1 VDSHHG
7 RITVQCRLAGNVQPD
22 TVWTWNAI
30 GKRRGAWKLAAD
42 APESAK
48 GFLLNHLISDV
59 LPNNDYAN
67 ADPVTGQ
74 AAWFDLRVAIHKAEA
89 GGVSLPQF
97 AALDAPAA
105 SNEPVRYGADFRSA
119 RTARRGEGSP

>member
-1 VDSHHG
+1 
-7 RITVQCRLAGNVQPD
+7 VQCRLAGNVQPD

-30 GKRRGAWKLAAD
+30 GKRRGAWKLSAD

-59 LPNNDYAN
+59 LPKNDYAN

-89 GGVSLPQF
+89 GEVSLPQF
-97 AALDAPAA
+97 ASLDANPAPDA
-105 SNEPVRYGADFRSA
+105 PLRYGAHFRKA
-119 RTARRGEGSP
+119 GR